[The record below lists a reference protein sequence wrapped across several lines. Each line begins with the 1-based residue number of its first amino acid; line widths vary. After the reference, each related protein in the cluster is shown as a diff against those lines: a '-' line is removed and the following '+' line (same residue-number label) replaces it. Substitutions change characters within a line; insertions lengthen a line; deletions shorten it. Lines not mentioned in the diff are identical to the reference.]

1 MSAGASPGIG
11 LDAVEIGSRVLVRD
25 DDGEREVVIVD
36 AVDADAPAGRI
47 SADSPLGR
55 ALIGSA
61 AGDRVVVRAPA
72 GRRAVSVVQVGR

>member
-1 MSAGASPGIG
+1 MSAGASSGIG
-11 LDAVEIGSRVLVRD
+11 VHAVEIGSRVLVRD
-25 DDGEREVVIVD
+25 YEGEHEVVIVD

-47 SADSPLGR
+47 SADSPVSR

-72 GRRAVSVVQVGR
+72 GRRAVRVVEVTR